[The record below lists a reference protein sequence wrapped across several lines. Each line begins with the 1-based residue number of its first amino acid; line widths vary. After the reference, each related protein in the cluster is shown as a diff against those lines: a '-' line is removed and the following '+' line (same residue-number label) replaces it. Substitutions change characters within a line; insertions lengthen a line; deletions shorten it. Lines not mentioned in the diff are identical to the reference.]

1 MEKER
6 EHAEN
11 GEPARLVEEE
21 EAYVDDHVGR
31 QEYPDEDAKD
41 LASKAIRAQ
50 YIAKHFKEKEE
61 NKKAVLGLRD
71 LTVLKMPRI
80 LQSVFYLLQYKRQ
93 DVCQPGTNKFNWKL
107 AKTHFDETFLEKMAA
122 YSPLGLRRGPTQI
135 HYTTLNFIE
144 KNLEGL
150 VQEDVEAQCGHEI
163 ARLFRWVSLC
173 VKTRKEDVLYRKNN
187 RKKALMNRETLI
199 QKEQERQLKMQAD
212 IAEAEAKFNEENKEQ
227 IDAVNAWDA
236 AKTGTAHDEYGE
248 EDGEED
254 AKEAKEEEPKERPE
268 MPVFNKDEFLKGW
281 LEENPVIEIPSEEQ
295 VEADADW
302 VLSEEEE
309 QAALAAYLASK
320 EQQ

>member
-1 MEKER
+1 M
-6 EHAEN
+6 
-11 GEPARLVEEE
+11 
-21 EAYVDDHVGR
+21 
-31 QEYPDEDAKD
+31 
-41 LASKAIRAQ
+41 
-50 YIAKHFKEKEE
+50 
-61 NKKAVLGLRD
+61 
-71 LTVLKMPRI
+71 
-80 LQSVFYLLQYKRQ
+80 
-93 DVCQPGTNKFNWKL
+93 
-107 AKTHFDETFLEKMAA
+107 
-122 YSPLGLRRGPTQI
+122 
-135 HYTTLNFIE
+135 
-144 KNLEGL
+144 
-150 VQEDVEAQCGHEI
+150 EAQCGLEI

>member
-1 MEKER
+1 M
-6 EHAEN
+6 
-11 GEPARLVEEE
+11 
-21 EAYVDDHVGR
+21 
-31 QEYPDEDAKD
+31 
-41 LASKAIRAQ
+41 
-50 YIAKHFKEKEE
+50 
-61 NKKAVLGLRD
+61 LGLRD

-107 AKTHFDETFLEKMAA
+107 AKAHFDETFLEKMAA
-122 YSPLGLRRGPTQI
+122 YSPIGLRRGPTQI

-150 VQEDVEAQCGHEI
+150 VQEEVEAQCGHEI

-236 AKTGTAHDEYGE
+236 AKTGAAHDEYGE

-302 VLSEEEE
+302 ILSEEEE